1 MITAAKPYVYGSDR
15 ERRVEGDREGE
26 REEVEE
32 CADMSVSAR
41 GSTVSQ
47 DGPSSG
53 GNERRNTRVQRAV
66 RISSIVAQ
74 EVSGIW
80 DTHTYTLY
88 PLV

>member
-1 MITAAKPYVYGSDR
+1 MITAAKLYVYRSDR

-26 REEVEE
+26 RGGEE
-32 CADMSVSAR
+32 CAVMSVSAR
-41 GSTVSQ
+41 GSMVSQ

-74 EVSGIW
+74 EVSG
-80 DTHTYTLY
+80 THTHIHFKPGTG
-88 PLV
+88 